1 MGRCNL
7 VDEQIG
13 ARIRERRIALGL
25 GMEAFAA
32 SLAVSVSQI
41 IEWEAG
47 LSRIGSDRLMAI
59 IAILDVPAEL
69 FFSDSRQD
77 VIN

>member
-47 LSRIGSDRLMAI
+47 LSRIGSARLKPI
-59 IAILDVPAEL
+59 IAILNPPAEL
-69 FFSDSRQD
+69 LPSDSRQD
-77 VIN
+77 IIN